1 MTIIK
6 PLSLNALEKQS
17 FKEKIQEKVTSQFNV
32 AADFGKLQA
41 NEIDY
46 SVLNEGKVAKMESTI
61 GKQFTIPVK
70 THEGLDGE
78 VHYTEVNGSYLYNV
92 ATKTTDDKLL
102 ADLRKLANSNEE
114 FNKLSKHIT
123 KDGYTLNNDE
133 EYVIQ
138 NTKYLEDKEG
148 KVLSDSLNM
157 FSLPLYQK
165 ENLVGMLS
173 IDESNMK
180 PVILIGNERTFV
192 HENGEIVTIQ
202 ADSCSLSWTKCMNKQ
217 LDCGTWN
224 SCLII
229 YGSCI
234 GGCCTC
240 FNPLSCIVCAVCAVA
255 VVGAAWT
262 CRMCVPGAARP
273 KECPTK

>member
-6 PLSLNALEKQS
+6 PLSLNVLEKQS
-17 FKEKIQEKVTSQFNV
+17 FKEKIQEKVTSQFNL

-78 VHYTEVNGSYLYNV
+78 VQYTEVNGSYLYNV

-148 KVLSDSLNM
+148 KVLSDSLSM
-157 FSLPLYQK
+157 FSIPLYQK

-180 PVILIGNERTFV
+180 PVILIGNERIFV

-202 ADSCSLSWTKCMNKQ
+202 AGSCSLSWAACMNKQ
-217 LDCGTWN
+217 LGCSTWN

-229 YGSCI
+229 YGSCL
-234 GGCCTC
+234 GACCTC
-240 FNPLSCIVCAVCAVA
+240 LNPLSCIVCAVCAVA

-273 KECPTK
+273 KECPK

>member
-6 PLSLNALEKQS
+6 SLSLNALEKQS
-17 FKEKIQEKVTSQFNV
+17 FKEKIQEKVTAQFNL
-32 AADFGKLQA
+32 AADFGMLQA

-78 VHYTEVNGSYLYNV
+78 VHYTEVNGAYLYNV
-92 ATKTTDDKLL
+92 ATKTTDDIILS
-102 ADLRKLANSNEE
+102 DLRKLAYSNGE
-114 FNKLSKHIT
+114 FNKLSKHLI
-123 KDGYTLNNDE
+123 KEGYTLNNDE

-148 KVLSDSLNM
+148 KVLSESLNM

-173 IDESNMK
+173 IDECNMK

-192 HENGEIVTIQ
+192 HQNGEIVTIQ
-202 ADSCSLSWTKCMNKQ
+202 ADSCSLSWAACMNKQ
-217 LDCGTWN
+217 LGCSTWQ

-229 YGSCI
+229 YGSCL
-234 GGCCTC
+234 GACCTC
-240 FNPLSCIVCAVCAVA
+240 LNPLSCIVCAVCAVA

-273 KECPTK
+273 KECPK

>member
-6 PLSLNALEKQS
+6 SLSLNALEKQS
-17 FKEKIQEKVTSQFNV
+17 FKEKIQEKVTSQFNL

-46 SVLNEGKVAKMESTI
+46 SLLNEGKVTKMESTI

-78 VHYTEVNGSYLYNV
+78 VHYTEVNGAYLYNV

-102 ADLRKLANSNEE
+102 ADLRKLAISNEE

-123 KDGYTLNNDE
+123 KVGYTLNNDE

-180 PVILIGNERTFV
+180 PVILIGNERIFV

-202 ADSCSLSWTKCMNKQ
+202 AGSCSLSWAACMNKQ
-217 LDCGTWN
+217 LGCSTWN

-229 YGSCI
+229 YGSCL
-234 GGCCTC
+234 GACCTC
-240 FNPLSCIVCAVCAVA
+240 LNPLSCIVCAVCAVA

-273 KECPTK
+273 KECPK

>member
-6 PLSLNALEKQS
+6 SLSLNALEKQS
-17 FKEKIQEKVTSQFNV
+17 FKEKIQEKVTAQFNL

-41 NEIDY
+41 NEVDY

-78 VHYTEVNGSYLYNV
+78 VHYTEVNGAYLYNV
-92 ATKTTDDKLL
+92 ATKTTDRKLL
-102 ADLRKLANSNEE
+102 AGLRNLANSNEE
-114 FNKLSKHIT
+114 FNKLSKHLI

-133 EYVIQ
+133 EYLIQ

-148 KVLSDSLNM
+148 KVLSESLNM

-165 ENLVGMLS
+165 ESLVGMLS
-173 IDESNMK
+173 IDDSNMK
-180 PVILIGNERTFV
+180 PVFLIGNERTFV

-202 ADSCSLSWTKCMNKQ
+202 ADSCSLSWAACMNKQ
-217 LDCGTWN
+217 LGCSTWS

-229 YGSCI
+229 YGSCL
-234 GGCCTC
+234 GACCTC
-240 FNPLSCIVCAVCAVA
+240 LNPLSCIVCAVCAVA

-273 KECPTK
+273 KECPK

>member
-6 PLSLNALEKQS
+6 SLSLNALEKQS
-17 FKEKIQEKVTSQFNV
+17 FKEKIQENVTAQFNL

-46 SVLNEGKVAKMESTI
+46 SVINEGKVAKMESTI

-78 VHYTEVNGSYLYNV
+78 VHYTEVNGAYLYNV
-92 ATKTTDDKLL
+92 ATKTTDEMVL
-102 ADLRKLANSNEE
+102 AGLRKLANSNEE

-133 EYVIQ
+133 EYVIH

-148 KVLSDSLNM
+148 KVLSESLNM

-192 HENGEIVTIQ
+192 HENGKIVTIQ
-202 ADSCSLSWTKCMNKQ
+202 ADSCSLSWAACMNKQ
-217 LDCGTWN
+217 LGCSTWN

-229 YGSCI
+229 YGSCV
-234 GGCCTC
+234 GACCTC
-240 FNPLSCIVCAVCAVA
+240 QNPLSCIVCAVCAVA

-273 KECPTK
+273 KECPK

>member
-17 FKEKIQEKVTSQFNV
+17 FKEKIQEKVTSQFNL

-41 NEIDY
+41 NEIYY

-78 VHYTEVNGSYLYNV
+78 VYYTEVNGAYLYNV

-138 NTKYLEDKEG
+138 NTKYLEDTEG

-165 ENLVGMLS
+165 ENLVGILS

-180 PVILIGNERTFV
+180 PVILIGNERIFV

-202 ADSCSLSWTKCMNKQ
+202 ADSCSLSWAACMNKQ
-217 LDCGTWN
+217 LGCSTWN

-229 YGSCI
+229 YGSCL
-234 GGCCTC
+234 GACCTC
-240 FNPLSCIVCAVCAVA
+240 LNPLSCIVCAVCAVA

-273 KECPTK
+273 KECPK